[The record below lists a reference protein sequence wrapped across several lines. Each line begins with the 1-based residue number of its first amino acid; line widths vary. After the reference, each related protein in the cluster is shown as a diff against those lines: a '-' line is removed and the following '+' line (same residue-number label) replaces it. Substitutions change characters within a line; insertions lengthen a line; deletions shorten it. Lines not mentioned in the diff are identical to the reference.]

1 MDSVLRAAAIYLV
14 LMVLFKIA
22 GRRSLAELTT
32 FDLVL
37 LMVIGEATQQALL
50 GDDFSLVNAVLVI
63 VTLIA
68 IDIGFSL
75 VKQRSQWFSRLL
87 DGGPTILVEQGRA
100 LHQRLKHAR
109 LDEEDILEASRS
121 AQGITEMSQIKFAI
135 LERNGKISIIPY
147 DSAEEA
153 MPMNTPSTTTQ
164 PDADAPE
171 QLPEKDLGQ
180 GLSDDERV
188 SREGERNPD
197 SNGKGARVTQGPEDE
212 KRLEP

>member
-75 VKQRSQWFSRLL
+75 VKQRSLWFSRLL
-87 DGGPTILVEQGRA
+87 DGGATILVEQGRV

-109 LDEEDILEASRS
+109 LDEDDILEASRS

-153 MPMNTPSTTTQ
+153 MPMNTPFTTTQ

-197 SNGKGARVTQGPEDE
+197 SNGNGARVTPGPEDE
-212 KRLEP
+212 KRLKP

>member
-75 VKQRSQWFSRLL
+75 VKQRSLGFSRLL
-87 DGGPTILVEQGRA
+87 DGGPTILVEQGRV

-121 AQGITEMSQIKFAI
+121 AQGIVDISQIKFAI

-147 DSAEEA
+147 ESAEEA
-153 MPMNTPSTTTQ
+153 LPMNTPSTTPQHDTS
-164 PDADAPE
+164 E
-171 QLPEKDLGQ
+171 QLPKKDLGQ
-180 GLSDDERV
+180 GLSDDERI
-188 SREGERNPD
+188 SREGERNPH
-197 SNGKGARVTQGPEDE
+197 SNGNGARVTPGPEDE
-212 KRLEP
+212 KRLKP